1 MSITNKWVVKASY
14 PSWNSARLDSVK
26 KSSMSNPVK
35 SIKCY
40 SSNRPTPIKRPDNS
54 MRSWNAPIE
63 EGGGWGLNLKF
74 YWGIFLPE
82 EGDWTRHDCGHSTL
96 LWCLKQHSVN
106 IEHQQNKISMAYVY
120 IKPEVK
126 KMIQQQWLQL
136 KMKLVLG
143 DYCIKSVIWWGQNET
158 PPKKYWDGELVL
170 KNGSS
175 SCWTCAGLMHIHK
188 FSNTIIFE
196 HNCIK
201 VFWELFSAKIKLMY
215 LCK

>member
-1 MSITNKWVVKASY
+1 MKPLGTPPLIGYSCQHFSSRTTRRCRLPTNELLRPITQAEIPQDLILWRKAACQTLSNL
-14 PSWNSARLDSVK
+14 SSATVQIGPRLLKDLTIPWDHG
-26 KSSMSNPVK
+26 MP
-35 SIKCY
+35 
-40 SSNRPTPIKRPDNS
+40 
-54 MRSWNAPIE
+54 PIE
-63 EGGGWGLNLKF
+63 EGGGWGLNLRF

-82 EGDWTRHDCGHSTL
+82 EGDWTRNDCGHSIL

-106 IEHQQNKISMAYVY
+106 IEHQQNKISIAYVY

-158 PPKKYWDGELVL
+158 PPKKNWDGKLVL

-175 SCWTCAGLMHIHK
+175 SC
-188 FSNTIIFE
+188 
-196 HNCIK
+196 
-201 VFWELFSAKIKLMY
+201 
-215 LCK
+215 

>member
-126 KMIQQQWLQL
+126 KNDTAAMTAAKNGTCFGWL
-136 KMKLVLG
+136 
-143 DYCIKSVIWWGQNET
+143 SVIWWGQNGT
-158 PPKKYWDGELVL
+158 PPKKNWDGELVL

-175 SCWTCAGLMHIHK
+175 S
-188 FSNTIIFE
+188 
-196 HNCIK
+196 
-201 VFWELFSAKIKLMY
+201 Y
-215 LCK
+215 